1 MLWDLIQHF
10 QISGEAE
17 SRAQET
23 RQLANRSRALADR
36 VGQLEQELDRTRAQL
51 RALTELLERR
61 FGEDLNGDGKIT
73 R

>member
-36 VGQLEQELDRTRAQL
+36 VGQLESDLEQTRAQL
-51 RALTELLERR
+51 RALTEILERR
-61 FGEDLNGDGKIT
+61 FGEDLNDDGKVG